1 MLRWILKYKILLLVC
16 FSISV
21 YPSLS
26 LAKIGNDSKPTFSDF
41 EKRLFDLIDSGIEPL
56 SRLDEKLDE
65 ESLYNIALLAEQK
78 LAENSLALS
87 KVKIPAELPADIKL
101 SLEIVKEDL
110 STGFKALE
118 ESINYFAQYLM
129 NRNHL
134 LYDKHIEKRDKGFL
148 YIDGGLTSLTTVR
161 LRLGAP
167 IIIPN
172 DTSKVWK
179 RYFYQLERVIPIKT
193 IPNGERLI

>member
-21 YPSLS
+21 SPSLS
-26 LAKIGNDSKPTFSDF
+26 LAKIGNDSKHAFSDF
-41 EKRLFDLIDSGIEPL
+41 EKELFDLIDSGIEPL
-56 SRLDEKLDE
+56 SGLDEKLDE
-65 ESLYNIALLAEQK
+65 ESLYKIALLAEKK

-87 KVKIPAELPADIKL
+87 KVKIPAALPADIRL

-118 ESINYFAQYLM
+118 ESMDYFAQYLM
-129 NRNHL
+129 NRNPL
-134 LYDKHIEKRDKGFL
+134 LYDKYIEKRDKGFL

-179 RYFYQLERVIPIKT
+179 RHFYQLERAIPIIT
-193 IPNGERLI
+193 IPNGE

>member
-118 ESINYFAQYLM
+118 ESINYFAQ
-129 NRNHL
+129 
-134 LYDKHIEKRDKGFL
+134 
-148 YIDGGLTSLTTVR
+148 
-161 LRLGAP
+161 
-167 IIIPN
+167 
-172 DTSKVWK
+172 
-179 RYFYQLERVIPIKT
+179 
-193 IPNGERLI
+193 